1 MHTVQITVLPLRHQ
15 HFSAFIVILP
25 RATHGNTL
33 TWDWTND
40 EEEEDGVRV
49 GLDSSRVGLDS
60 SRDGPCDKSRDASG
74 KPAADMSIAE
84 GGAWVRM
91 TAGTYPSFF
100 LYLELTTMKRR
111 HLNGDTHCWIM
122 CCTLQVHCVQVH
134 CPQSKIS
141 KSGYTH
147 SWNISLS
154 KQVNYMWLTC
164 TSLTLLSTNQ

>member
-1 MHTVQITVLPLRHQ
+1 MHTVQITVLPPRHQ

-40 EEEEDGVRV
+40 EEEEDGV
-49 GLDSSRVGLDS
+49 RVGLDS

-100 LYLELTTMKRR
+100 LYLELTT
-111 HLNGDTHCWIM
+111 
-122 CCTLQVHCVQVH
+122 
-134 CPQSKIS
+134 
-141 KSGYTH
+141 
-147 SWNISLS
+147 
-154 KQVNYMWLTC
+154 
-164 TSLTLLSTNQ
+164 